1 MTLNLSTKLQLI
13 LSRAV
18 LWLGVSL
25 FTCVSARAADLE
37 RYRIDPD
44 HTFTFFEYKH
54 WGLSL
59 QRGRF
64 DRSTGSVEIDFEART
79 GKVVL
84 EIETGSISTGV
95 GLFDNRLKSSQFF
108 DSERFPKIVF
118 TSNRL
123 IFDEQNNLQALEG
136 LLRIKDVSK
145 VVRFDLHHFHCRFM
159 PLYFARACGAN
170 GSAKILRSEFDLG
183 SYAPFV
189 SDEVTLWFNLEAIK
203 E

>member
-1 MTLNLSTKLQLI
+1 MI
-13 LSRAV
+13 FRAFFG
-18 LWLGVSL
+18 LAVSL
-25 FTCVSARAADLE
+25 LACVSACAADLE
-37 RYRIDPD
+37 RYRIDPE

-64 DRSTGSVEIDFEART
+64 DKNTGLVEIDFEART
-79 GKVVL
+79 GKVIL
-84 EIETGSISTGV
+84 EIEAGTMSTGV
-95 GLFDNRLKSSQFF
+95 SLFDNRLKSSQFF
-108 DSERFPKIVF
+108 DIERFPKIVF